1 MHPSL
6 TQILCNKRPTTQEEK
21 MCKAHEQTT
30 HSHKHSWSVCYGE
43 GSSSPVFKNVN
54 SNLKGQKNAQYL

>member
-1 MHPSL
+1 
-6 TQILCNKRPTTQEEK
+6 

-30 HSHKHSWSVCYGE
+30 HINTVGRYAYGE